1 MNKTDTI
8 PAVIELYSG
17 NMSKKLI
24 HHNRMNIKFQRTIKN
39 SEPKVD
45 KRVNLS
51 VKASQKRWQLTWIL
65 KDELK
70 FTT

>member
-24 HHNRMNIKFQRTIKN
+24 HHNRMSIKFQRTIKN

-51 VKASQKRWQLTWIL
+51 LKASQKRWQLIRIL